1 MSNSS
6 LVNVKIMTKH
16 YGYPDG
22 KAGRGGAKIDKI
34 FVHHMAGILTAEQC
48 GNVFKTRQASAHY
61 GIDTKGRVGQYVDEA
76 NAAWHC
82 GNKAY
87 NQRSIGIELSNDGGA
102 KTGWHVADKTI
113 AKCIDL
119 IVDIC
124 KRNGIKKINYTGD
137 LKGNLCQ
144 HRWVASTACP
154 ASYLGGKFKYIAEQ
168 VNKKLGASPAKEVLY
183 RVRKTWADAKSQV
196 GAYKN
201 LANAKKVADEKH
213 LNVYDDKGK
222 LVYEG
227 KKKDELYRVR
237 KTWAD
242 TKSQVGAYKDL
253 NNAKKECDK
262 HAGYS
267 VFDESGKAVYT
278 NKSTDTLQKW
288 YDAMKT
294 QYDWSK
300 NQKYEFVKP
309 TVTSSKTKGTCITFP
324 AVSLQRLGMLPSG
337 GYFYFYPDT
346 QKIFDKPHGWVAEH
360 SEWFSL
366 SYPKKTIAELGDNIK
381 KGDIVGFDNPNY
393 HMMVYMGKNS
403 KGTPI
408 FNTMGHTKGLG
419 ITYSA
424 YAKRKVAMLVRLK
437 KLK

>member
-48 GNVFKTRQASAHY
+48 GNVFKNREASAHY
-61 GIDTKGRVGQYVDEA
+61 GIDTKGRIGLYVDEA

-82 GNKAY
+82 GSKAY

-137 LKGNLCQ
+137 LKGNLCM

-154 ASYLGGKFKYIAEQ
+154 ASYLGSKFKYIAEQ
-168 VNKKLGASPAKEVLY
+168 VNKKLGAAPAKEVLY

-227 KKKDELYRVR
+227 KKKDS
-237 KTWAD
+237 KTYIGQACAD
-242 TKSQVGAYKDL
+242 YDGKAGDSSGKEVCKSAFKYSTSSTNCYNWTYVFRPKDEKKAEKAAAMCEKGIA
-253 NNAKKECDK
+253 NNAIGYCKNGETAYGKDK
-262 HAGYS
+262 AMTKLA
-267 VFDESGKAVYT
+267 KAVNYDLSKIT
-278 NKSTDTLQKW
+278 SKCGCSCGDFVCLCNHYAGLSTCYIGSGLGL
-288 YDAMKT
+288 
-294 QYDWSK
+294 SK
-300 NQKYEFVKP
+300 NLKSNSNFE
-309 TVTSSKTKGTCITFP
+309 CIN
-324 AVSLQRLGMLPSG
+324 
-337 GYFYFYPDT
+337 Y
-346 QKIFDKPHGWVAEH
+346 
-360 SEWFSL
+360 
-366 SYPKKTIAELGDNIK
+366 K
-381 KGDIVGFDNPNY
+381 KGVTLKRGDTIITAHANGKDN
-393 HMMVYMGKNS
+393 H
-403 KGTPI
+403 
-408 FNTMGHTKGLG
+408 
-419 ITYSA
+419 
-424 YAKRKVAMLVRLK
+424 VAMVL
-437 KLK
+437 